1 MSATEKIRL
10 TQFAKSGGCAAKLG
24 AVLLRSIT
32 EGLSRKGRPDPNL
45 LVGFDLADDAGVYR
59 LRDDLALVQTVDF
72 ITPLLDDPYDFGRI
86 AATNAMSDVYA
97 MGGRPLTCLNICC
110 FPKEGIDKVHLRAI
124 LEGAADVVENA
135 GAVTVGG
142 HTIVDAELKF
152 GLSVT
157 GTVDPSRI
165 LTNAGAVA
173 GQALVLT
180 KPLGFG
186 VVMNAARKDLAPP
199 ALFAR
204 AVAAMTTLNRAA
216 SEAALAHGATA
227 ATDVTGFG
235 FTGHAWGLAR
245 ASRVELRLHRSAI
258 PVLEG
263 ALDLHRAGVPV
274 SQCAANRAN
283 VGENLVVDG
292 DADEDLLDLF
302 HDPQTSGG
310 LLVALPASEADAM
323 VAAVRASGS
332 IDAAIVGEVVASAQP
347 RLRLV
352 A

>member
-1 MSATEKIRL
+1 MPTPEKIRL
-10 TQFAKSGGCAAKLG
+10 TEFAKSGGCAAKLG
-24 AVLLRSIT
+24 AVILRSIT
-32 EGLSRKGRPDPNL
+32 EGLQSRGRRDPNL

-86 AATNAMSDVYA
+86 AATNALSDVYA

-124 LEGAADVVENA
+124 LEGAADVVEQA

-142 HTIVDAELKF
+142 HTIVDAEVKF

-157 GTVDPSRI
+157 GTVHPARI
-165 LTNAGAVA
+165 LTNSGAVP

-180 KPLGFG
+180 KPIGLG
-186 VVMNAARKDLAPP
+186 VVMNAGRRDQAPP
-199 ALFAR
+199 AVFAK

-216 SEAALAHGATA
+216 SEEALAHGATG

-245 ASRVELRLHRSAI
+245 ASHVELRVHRSAVPI
-258 PVLEG
+258 LEG
-263 ALDLHRAGVPV
+263 ALELHRSGIPV

-283 VGENLVVDG
+283 VGENLFVDG
-292 DADEDLLDLF
+292 EAEEALLDLF

-310 LLVALPASEADAM
+310 LLVALPAREAEAM
-323 VAAVRASGS
+323 VAALRERGS
-332 IDAAIVGEVVASAQP
+332 PDAAVIGEVVASDQP